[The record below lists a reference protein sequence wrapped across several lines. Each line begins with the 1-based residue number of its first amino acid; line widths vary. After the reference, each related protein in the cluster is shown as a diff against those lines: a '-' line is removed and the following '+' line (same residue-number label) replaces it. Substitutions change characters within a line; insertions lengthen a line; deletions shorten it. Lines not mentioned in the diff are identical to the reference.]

1 MRDRG
6 KSYVVNTIEP
16 DATRERT
23 DDTDTRP
30 HDDQEHDVI
39 REARP
44 AGHAGNMNLT
54 LPHVTVTGVG
64 PQVTHPQ

>member
-30 HDDQEHDVI
+30 HDDQESPDPRDT
-39 REARP
+39 RE
-44 AGHAGNMNLT
+44 T
-54 LPHVTVTGVG
+54 
-64 PQVTHPQ
+64 